1 MPYYFDFR
9 DGPAKEASMLMFHR
23 APLYLRVVRGMDGKW
38 DALDQLDDE
47 PALGDTIFIYKQM
60 QGRYGHIKGA
70 TRATSGFILGYEHT
84 DAIDPEGM
92 EDTAAWRVAVENLKE
107 SEAQSD
113 G

>member
-1 MPYYFDFR
+1 
-9 DGPAKEASMLMFHR
+9 MLMFHR
-23 APLYLRVVRGMDGKW
+23 APRYLRVVRGMDGKW

-60 QGRYGHIKGA
+60 PGRVGHIKGA

-92 EDTAAWRVAVENLKE
+92 EDREAWQAAVKKI
-107 SEAQSD
+107 SDQEAASN